1 MVFVSFMKDK
11 LTKEELFQPY
21 EEKLVEAIA
30 QRLNNTKGVF
40 SIVKAPNKQESNSYT
55 DIITNKILLSYID
68 IEEDIISYLGCIKII
83 EKLLV
88 DAEQDKEILD
98 KLIDKIA
105 KTFSP
110 TITSKKGTD
119 GEYLVGIRKV
129 PIKHI
134 GRVVEKLL
142 FQCKGDCRNL
152 CDLARGSLVYGDE
165 EKLKEVIS
173 FLNTC
178 DEVLSYSTK
187 NRFERPI
194 KESQYRDIN
203 CAIKISNQKIVELQ
217 LHVVEIFNLNESGIK
232 KSKEQLKAMG
242 YNFNRNEAKAI
253 LEKTKSN
260 NDLHEFFST
269 LINGN
274 EVQLMPHYLYEF
286 LRATRGDKS
295 PLIKSVRNKLQ
306 SISKLIFEEAY
317 NNYQQRIRGE
327 VVSD

>member
-1 MVFVSFMKDK
+1 MSFMKDK

-21 EEKLVEAIA
+21 EEKLIEAIA
-30 QRLNNTKGVF
+30 QHLNNTKGLF
-40 SIVKAPNKQESNSYT
+40 SIVKPPNKQESSSYT
-55 DIITNKILLSYID
+55 DIIINTILLNYAD

-83 EKLLV
+83 EKFLV
-88 DAEQDKEILD
+88 DTEQDKEILD
-98 KLIDKIA
+98 NLMDKIA
-105 KTFSP
+105 KIFLPAT
-110 TITSKKGTD
+110 TSKKGSD
-119 GEYLVGIRKV
+119 GKYLVGIRKV

-165 EKLKEVIS
+165 EKLKQVIS

-178 DEVLSYSTK
+178 DEVLNYSIK

-217 LHVVEIFNLNESGIK
+217 LHVVEIFNLNECGIK
-232 KSKEQLKAMG
+232 KSREQLKAMG
-242 YNFNRNEAKAI
+242 YNFDKNEAKAV
-253 LEKTKSN
+253 LDKTKSN
-260 NDLHEFFST
+260 SDLHEFFSN
-269 LINGN
+269 LINAD

-295 PLIKSVRNKLQ
+295 SIIKSVRNKLQ
-306 SISKLIFEEAY
+306 NISKLIFEEAY

>member
-1 MVFVSFMKDK
+1 MKDK

-30 QRLNNTKGVF
+30 QHLNNTKGLF
-40 SIVKAPNKQESNSYT
+40 SIVKPPNKKGSNSYT
-55 DIITNKILLSYID
+55 DIIIDKILLDYVD

-83 EKLLV
+83 EKFLV
-88 DAEQDKEILD
+88 DTEQDKEILD
-98 KLIDKIA
+98 NLMDKIA
-105 KTFSP
+105 KIFLPVT
-110 TITSKKGTD
+110 TSKKGSD
-119 GEYLVGIRKV
+119 EKYLAGIRKV

-152 CDLARGSLVYGDE
+152 CDLARGSLVYEDE

-178 DEVLSYSTK
+178 DEVLNYSIK

-194 KESQYRDIN
+194 KESHYRDIN
-203 CAIKISNQKIVELQ
+203 CAIKLSNQKIVELQ
-217 LHVVEIFNLNESGIK
+217 LHVIEIFNLNESGIK
-232 KSKEQLKAMG
+232 KSREQLKAMG
-242 YNFNRNEAKAI
+242 YNFDKNEAKAI

-260 NDLHEFFST
+260 SDLHEFFSN
-269 LINGN
+269 LIGGD

-295 PLIKSVRNKLQ
+295 SIIKSVRNKLQ